1 MSLSSGN
8 KSGDKFNF
16 YFQKSITQLE
26 PRLKKNLLR
35 HNNSPFMTKNLR
47 KQIMV
52 RSKLRNNYNKNRNY
66 ENWCKYKLQRN
77 LRLNLLRK
85 TKKNFCKAPD
95 EKQVFDS
102 KTLWKNVK
110 PFFSDNGVN
119 SSKITLVEKKR
130 NCSR

>member
-26 PRLKKNLLR
+26 PRLKKNLLG

-66 ENWCKYKLQRN
+66 EN
-77 LRLNLLRK
+77 
-85 TKKNFCKAPD
+85 
-95 EKQVFDS
+95 
-102 KTLWKNVK
+102 
-110 PFFSDNGVN
+110 
-119 SSKITLVEKKR
+119 
-130 NCSR
+130 